1 MALGMA
7 DWHLTKFKSYDVSFL
22 VFGFSKTD
30 KFKCALNTGFH
41 KILFYEPTPSW
52 HCLLDY

>member
-22 VFGFSKTD
+22 VFGFSKT
-30 KFKCALNTGFH
+30 LINLSVLL
-41 KILFYEPTPSW
+41 ILDFITFCFMNQLPRDIA
-52 HCLLDY
+52 C